1 MKFLNVY
8 FNGRQQIY
16 HHDKD
21 IKATHNL
28 FLYREISKLKL
39 FLNIYKGSATLLIS
53 QNKLYV
59 IT

>member
-1 MKFLNVY
+1 MFLEIKYLIIIIQIMKFLNVY

-39 FLNIYKGSATLLIS
+39 FQYL
-53 QNKLYV
+53 QR
-59 IT
+59 